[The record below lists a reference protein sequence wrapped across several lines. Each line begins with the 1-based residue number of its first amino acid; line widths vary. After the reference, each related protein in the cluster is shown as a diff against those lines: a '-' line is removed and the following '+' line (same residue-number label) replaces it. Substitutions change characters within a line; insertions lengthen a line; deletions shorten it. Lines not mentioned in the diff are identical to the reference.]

1 MRKNFSDMT
10 TEELIK
16 FYAYI
21 SKEWTDEIQ
30 KESREKA
37 QLLIK
42 KTLKKRFASTIE
54 MLDDWQTKDNPEG
67 TFKNILLGIY

>member
-1 MRKNFSDMT
+1 MRKQFKDMT

-16 FYAYI
+16 FYVFLN
-21 SKEWTDEIQ
+21 KEWDDEESKKLASRKI
-30 KESREKA
+30 KEVS
-37 QLLIK
+37 
-42 KTLKKRFASTIE
+42 KKRFASTIE

>member
-1 MRKNFSDMT
+1 MRNKFSDMT

-16 FYAYI
+16 FYVFVDRWDDEE
-21 SKEWTDEIQ
+21 SKKLAKD
-30 KESREKA
+30 K
-37 QLLIK
+37 IK
-42 KTLKKRFASTIE
+42 KTLKKRFASTIA